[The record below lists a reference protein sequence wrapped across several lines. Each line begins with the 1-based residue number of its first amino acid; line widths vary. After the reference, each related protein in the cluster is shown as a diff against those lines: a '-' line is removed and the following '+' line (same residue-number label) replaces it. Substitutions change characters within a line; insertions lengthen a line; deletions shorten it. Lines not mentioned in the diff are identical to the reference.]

1 MANETKLTNMVNPQV
16 LGAMISARL
25 PKAIKFTQIAKVDNT
40 LVGVPGSEIT
50 LPSFSYIGAAEDVA
64 EGVAVTPSVMTTS
77 TKKAS
82 IKKAVKA
89 VDLTDEAK
97 LSGYGDPVAQ
107 RAAQLAKSIA
117 DKVDNDILTALSG
130 ATLTA
135 TSANKISYEGIMDAI
150 DKLAEEDAQEKV
162 IFIAP
167 SQLTALRKEDKF
179 YDKSKYGNDVIMT
192 GEVGM
197 VGGCRVVVSKKISDA
212 GATIDNYIV
221 CVNADEEELPAVS
234 LFMKRDIQAGV
245 QPDLLSG
252 KEVMVANKHYAV
264 ALTNESK
271 VVKATFK
278 K

>member
-25 PKAIKFTQIAKVDNT
+25 PKAIKFTPIAKVDNT

-50 LPSFSYIGAAEDVA
+50 LPSFNYIGAAEDVA

-82 IKKAVKA
+82 IKKVVKA

-117 DKVDNDILTALSG
+117 DKVDNDILTVLGG
-130 ATLTA
+130 ATLVA
-135 TSANKISYEGIMDAI
+135 TSTNKISYEGIVAAV

-162 IFIAP
+162 LFVAP
-167 SQLTALRKEDKF
+167 SQISGLRASADFIDKT
-179 YDKSKYGNDVIMT
+179 KYGNDVMMT
-192 GEVGM
+192 GEIGM
-197 VGGCRVVVSKKISDA
+197 IAGCRVVTSRKISDT

-221 CVNADEEELPAVS
+221 CLNADEEELPAVS

>member
-40 LVGVPGSEIT
+40 LVGVPGSETT
-50 LPSFSYIGAAEDVA
+50 LPSFNYIGAAEDVA
-64 EGVAVTPSVMTTS
+64 EGAAVTPSVMTTS
-77 TKKAS
+77 TKKATV
-82 IKKAVKA
+82 KKAVKA

-117 DKVDNDILTALSG
+117 DKVDNDILAALSG

-167 SQLTALRKEDKF
+167 SQLTVLRKEDKF

>member
-50 LPSFSYIGAAEDVA
+50 LPSFNYIGAAEDVA
-64 EGVAVTPSVMTTS
+64 EGAAVTPSVMTTS
-77 TKKAS
+77 TKKAA

-117 DKVDNDILTALSG
+117 DKVDNDILAALSG
-130 ATLTA
+130 ATLVA

-167 SQLTALRKEDKF
+167 SQLTVLRKEDKF

>member
-50 LPSFSYIGAAEDVA
+50 LPSFNYIGAAEDVA
-64 EGVAVTPSVMTTS
+64 EGAAVTPSVMTTS
-77 TKKAS
+77 TKKAA

-117 DKVDNDILTALSG
+117 DKVDNDILAALSG
-130 ATLTA
+130 ATLTVTDA
-135 TSANKISYEGIMDAI
+135 KQISYDGIVAAV

-162 IFIAP
+162 LFVAP
-167 SQLTALRKEDKF
+167 SQISLIRKDKDF
-179 YDKSKYGNDVIMT
+179 TDKTKYGNDVMMT
-192 GEVGM
+192 GEIGEIC
-197 VGGCRVVVSKKISDA
+197 GCRVVVSKKIVDT
-212 GATIDNYIV
+212 GATIDNFIV
-221 CVNADEEELPAVS
+221 CLNADEEELPAVS

-252 KEVMVANKHYAV
+252 KDVMVANKHYAV

>member
-50 LPSFSYIGAAEDVA
+50 LPSFNYIGAAEDVA

-130 ATLTA
+130 ATLTI
-135 TSANKISYEGIMDAI
+135 TDTKQINYEGIVAAV

-162 IFIAP
+162 LFVAP
-167 SQLTALRKEDKF
+167 SQISLIRKDKNF
-179 YDKSKYGNDVIMT
+179 TDKTKYGNDVMMT
-192 GEVGM
+192 GEIGEIC
-197 VGGCRVVVSKKISDA
+197 GCRIVVSKKISDA
-212 GATIDNYIV
+212 DATIDNYIV
-221 CVNADEEELPAVS
+221 CLNADEEELPAVS

>member
-50 LPSFSYIGAAEDVA
+50 LPSFNYIGAAEDVA
-64 EGVAVTPSVMTTS
+64 EGAAVTPSVMTTS

-150 DKLAEEDAQEKV
+150 DKLAEEDAQDKV

>member
-50 LPSFSYIGAAEDVA
+50 LPSFNYIGAAEDVA

-77 TKKAS
+77 TKKAEV
-82 IKKAVKA
+82 KKAVKA

-117 DKVDNDILTALSG
+117 DKVDNDILAALGG
-130 ATLTA
+130 ATLTVTDA
-135 TSANKISYEGIMDAI
+135 KQINYDGIVAAV

-162 IFIAP
+162 LFVAP
-167 SQLTALRKEDKF
+167 SQISLIRKDKDF
-179 YDKSKYGNDVIMT
+179 TDKTKYGNDVMMT
-192 GEVGM
+192 GEIGEIC
-197 VGGCRVVVSKKISDA
+197 GCRVVVSKKISDA
-212 GATIDNYIV
+212 GATIDNFIV
-221 CVNADEEELPAVS
+221 CLNADEEELPAVS

>member
-1 MANETKLTNMVNPQV
+1 MVNPQV

-50 LPSFSYIGAAEDVA
+50 LPSFNYIGAAEDVA
-64 EGVAVTPSVMTTS
+64 EGAAVTPSVMTTS
-77 TKKAS
+77 TKKAA

-117 DKVDNDILTALSG
+117 DKVDNDILAALSG

-167 SQLTALRKEDKF
+167 SQLTARRKEDKC

>member
-50 LPSFSYIGAAEDVA
+50 LPSFNYIGAAEDVA
-64 EGVAVTPSVMTTS
+64 EGAAVTPSVMTTS
-77 TKKAS
+77 TKKAA

-117 DKVDNDILTALSG
+117 DKVDNDILAALSG
-130 ATLTA
+130 ATLVA
-135 TSANKISYEGIMDAI
+135 TNANKISYEGIMDAI
-150 DKLAEEDAQEKV
+150 DKLAEEDAQDKV

-167 SQLTALRKEDKF
+167 SQLTVLRKEDKF

>member
-50 LPSFSYIGAAEDVA
+50 LPSFNYIGAAEDVA
-64 EGVAVTPSVMTTS
+64 EGAAVTPSVMTTS

-117 DKVDNDILTALSG
+117 DKVDNDILAALSG

-150 DKLAEEDAQEKV
+150 DKLAEEDAQDKV

-197 VGGCRVVVSKKISDA
+197 VGGCHVVVSKKISDA

-221 CVNADEEELPAVS
+221 CVNADEEELPVVS

>member
-50 LPSFSYIGAAEDVA
+50 LPSFNYIGAAEDVA

-77 TKKAS
+77 TKKATV
-82 IKKAVKA
+82 KKAVKA

-117 DKVDNDILTALSG
+117 DKVDNDILAALGG
-130 ATLTA
+130 ATLTVTDA
-135 TSANKISYEGIMDAI
+135 KQINYDGIVAAV

-162 IFIAP
+162 LFVAP
-167 SQLTALRKEDKF
+167 SQISLIRKDKDF
-179 YDKSKYGNDVIMT
+179 TDKTKYGNDVMMT
-192 GEVGM
+192 GEIGEIC
-197 VGGCRVVVSKKISDA
+197 GCRVVVSKKINDT
-212 GATIDNYIV
+212 GATIDNFIV
-221 CVNADEEELPAVS
+221 CLNADEEELPAVS

>member
-50 LPSFSYIGAAEDVA
+50 LPSFNYIGAAEDVA
-64 EGVAVTPSVMTTS
+64 EGAAVTPSVMTTS
-77 TKKAS
+77 TKKAA

-117 DKVDNDILTALSG
+117 DKVDNDILAALSG

-135 TSANKISYEGIMDAI
+135 TNANKISYEGIMDAI
-150 DKLAEEDAQEKV
+150 DKLAEEDAQDKV

-167 SQLTALRKEDKF
+167 SQLTGLRKEDKF

-212 GATIDNYIV
+212 GTTIDNYIV

-252 KEVMVANKHYAV
+252 KEVMVANKYYAV